1 MERMIVYDT
10 LKVEKSI
17 KEETNMKK
25 EYTVWKLFAGY
36 LLILLLMIM
45 SSTASAQTKIKKV
58 PQDGV
63 VVVEFNAGWNTTTP
77 SVSWIKDLSDCKT
90 GQLLICENPK
100 YQTKYKIV
108 VVPTIIVFKDGEIM
122 ETFPADIM
130 MKMIHTLKDVQ
141 GAVDEAHMEGF

>member
-1 MERMIVYDT
+1 MKNLLVI
-10 LKVEKSI
+10 LALLSSI
-17 KEETNMKK
+17 S
-25 EYTVWKLFAGY
+25 L
-36 LLILLLMIM
+36 
-45 SSTASAQTKIKKV
+45 SAQTKITKV

-77 SVSWIKDLSDCKT
+77 SVSWIKDLDDCKK

-100 YQTKYKIV
+100 YQAKYKIV
-108 VVPTIIVFKDGEIM
+108 VVPTIIVFKDGEVM
-122 ETFPADIM
+122 ESFPADIM